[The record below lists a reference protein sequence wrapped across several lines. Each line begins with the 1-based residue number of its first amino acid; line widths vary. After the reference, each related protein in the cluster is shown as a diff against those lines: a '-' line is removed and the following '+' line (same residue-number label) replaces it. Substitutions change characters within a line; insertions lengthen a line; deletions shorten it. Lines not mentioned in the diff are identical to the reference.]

1 MTGSRVANGVHNLI
15 TSPSMAKLVGSLTSD
30 STFTYQK
37 GAKNTSLVDLLLN
50 KCVVDSH
57 FLHKIS
63 HSFSKVMLSE
73 RTSITIRVAIVDNTE
88 LVIQVGRHTPK
99 VVFLDTC
106 VQLVILGVQF
116 IKKMGILDS
125 KLRKSMWQIPNVN
138 ENVKEIFGESSDLIT
153 LNFNEYTNYELYLQ
167 VKCLITNAT
176 NYDVA
181 LFPLGFTIDNWSSM
195 PTTKWIGRLMATT

>member
-1 MTGSRVANGVHNLI
+1 
-15 TSPSMAKLVGSLTSD
+15 MAKLVGSLTSD